1 ALDRSGA
8 PNLPRNQWWHSYIY
22 VDDAEALMNEF
33 RAAGIETTGGRES
46 YARGTWYNS
55 AKLFDIEYTT
65 AGLVNMKQP
74 DEREWFYE
82 ERGDVRS
89 TTRIV
94 LSGEKVIG
102 FNLLGRRWDH
112 EVLIRFIEEE
122 RDLSYV
128 LDHLNEANFD
138 TEFVAPLDL
147 ARARAEAAE

>member
-1 ALDRSGA
+1 RMPEQLWYTGRDQGR
-8 PNLPRNQWWHSYIY
+8 
-22 VDDAEALMNEF
+22 V
-33 RAAGIETTGGRES
+33 AGINMTGGRES

-74 DEREWFYE
+74 DEHEWFYE

-147 ARARAEAAE
+147 ARARAEAAA